1 MNTYFDFSSKVQE
14 FPRNEVEDVGILCGP
29 VIHISSSQNIVHMEP
44 VTIKVPFALRESKHD
59 LLKLSNEVVRI
70 SYLDS
75 EGEQWRDI
83 TGQLEGPVT
92 VEDGIV
98 KFKVK
103 HFCR

>member
-1 MNTYFDFSSKVQE
+1 MWSCHSHFKLSEYCTYGACDYQ
-14 FPRNEVEDVGILCGP
+14 
-29 VIHISSSQNIVHMEP
+29 
-44 VTIKVPFALRESKHD
+44 VPFALRESKHD